1 MIDDIYI
8 YIYIYYIIPSKVLY
22 IYDDEKPN
30 NIYFITYVIRLL
42 IILSSSGNNR
52 YITFPL

>member
-8 YIYIYYIIPSKVLY
+8 YIYIIYTFEGI

>member
-1 MIDDIYI
+1 MIYI